1 MKKIFTSLL
10 LLTAMAVTANAEM
23 TTVWKGTHSTLKW
36 QGLNQDAAQYSSL
49 KAGDNITFSV
59 KPDTENAPENEKY
72 YQLQVKSWD
81 NNGIGTNITTGEG
94 DAAEV
99 AIDKEQDYTVTLT
112 EVQADAIKAH
122 GFTVN
127 GHYIIITKIFI
138 DTEENGEITPPD
150 TPEEGTTTEIWKGN
164 CAPTIGEDGKN
175 GWTQLEELAWKNDF
189 ANAKID
195 DVITVTFT
203 TSGDYAD
210 ITIANV
216 RDGYNAFDD
225 NSTTTLTVKNEEQTF
240 NWTIPNVEI
249 LEDIQECGV
258 VIKGNNLTITKIELT
273 TYPESYDAVAV
284 TIDTEGIATYSKS
297 YKAIDFTNTNVKAYY
312 ASAIEKGKVTLT
324 PINQVPESTGIIV
337 KGEPG
342 THEIPVIDKI
352 DGLETNYLK
361 AVGDWDGTITASTDE
376 IYHYSFTETAA
387 PTFSLV
393 TKNTDIPAHKA
404 YLETPTDITPKTGS
418 IKLVFTDDT
427 STGINEIETEVQ
439 ESGDNS
445 YYNLQGM
452 RVEHPTKG
460 IYIHKGKKIIIR

>member
-1 MKKIFTSLL
+1 
-10 LLTAMAVTANAEM
+10 MAVTANAEM
-23 TTVWKGTHSTLKW
+23 TTVWEGTQKIEKW
-36 QGLNQDAAQYSSL
+36 DVSVDLRDVQYLSHFN
-49 KAGDNITFSV
+49 KANIGDVITVTYTTDQSQTKSQIQITNPTGSWQKYDDNAFYELPPSAGTKTFSYTI
-59 KPDTENAPENEKY
+59 PNNEILDGIKT
-72 YQLQVKSWD
+72 
-81 NNGIGTNITTGEG
+81 NGI
-94 DAAEV
+94 
-99 AIDKEQDYTVTLT
+99 AIQGQYITVTKIELEIKT
-112 EVQADAIKAH
+112 ES
-122 GFTVN
+122 
-127 GHYIIITKIFI
+127 
-138 DTEENGEITPPD
+138 GEITPPD

-189 ANAKID
+189 ANAKIG

-216 RDGYNAFDD
+216 RDDYNAFDD
-225 NSTTTLTVKNEEQTF
+225 NSTTTLTVNNEEQTF
-240 NWTIPNVEI
+240 DWTIPKVEF

-284 TIDTEGIATYSKS
+284 TIGTEGIATYSKS
-297 YKAIDFTNTNVKAYY
+297 GKAIDFTNTNIKAYY
-312 ASAIEKGKVTLT
+312 ASAVEKGKVTLT
-324 PINQVPESTGIIV
+324 PINQVPEYTGIIV

-352 DGLETNYLK
+352 DGLGTNYLK
-361 AVGDWDGTITASTDE
+361 AVGDRDVKITASTDA
-376 IYHYSFTETAA
+376 IYHYSFTETDT

-393 TKNTDIPAHKA
+393 TQDTDIPAHKA
-404 YLETPTDITPKTGS
+404 YLETTTDITPETGS
-418 IKLVFTDDT
+418 IELVFTDGT